1 MTGIAKPR
9 PRIGKRIKD
18 TVKSESE
25 LHSLFRRADT
35 PSAISVP
42 SFSGS
47 SGGSNA
53 GVSSSN
59 FLPTS
64 GGTMIGA
71 IAFNIKSGT
80 ISSGALDVSK
90 DGTSYSSRVIV
101 FGEGNVADDL
111 EVITGA
117 NNGGQLLFF
126 QAIQEITLK
135 DSFKSGTGWTDATSY
150 SVGDVSTSGTSPF
163 IRRYVCRVAHTS
175 NTATNKP
182 GSGSD
187 WETFW
192 YSNNIRITGDTERV
206 VAVDEIILLQWDA
219 TDAYWTMVSSGSG
232 SNLLT
237 NSNNVWTGVNTF
249 QSTVSMTGPTV
260 NLGDSSGDRVN
271 FISQAG
277 TDINMGTYDVINV
290 DRLKFSTTAGSGSAL
305 TSSDTGIEAQFSG
318 GSSYGMKFQTPAS
331 NVYQYFI
338 GTAEK
343 INISSSVIVLNDDTT
358 IGGELKV
365 SGGNKVKSSSSTE
378 IGFYVTNA
386 TSSIGSEGT
395 VQIPT
400 KNTGVGSASVAN
412 ADFGSEKGC
421 IGLYTLGN
429 PTLVIKYSS
438 TAWQGIILGSSGNAT
453 VFQF

>member
-9 PRIGKRIKD
+9 PRIGKRIKH

-163 IRRYVCRVAHTS
+163 IRRYVCRVAHT
-175 NTATNKP
+175 
-182 GSGSD
+182 
-187 WETFW
+187 
-192 YSNNIRITGDTERV
+192 
-206 VAVDEIILLQWDA
+206 
-219 TDAYWTMVSSGSG
+219 
-232 SNLLT
+232 
-237 NSNNVWTGVNTF
+237 
-249 QSTVSMTGPTV
+249 
-260 NLGDSSGDRVN
+260 
-271 FISQAG
+271 
-277 TDINMGTYDVINV
+277 
-290 DRLKFSTTAGSGSAL
+290 
-305 TSSDTGIEAQFSG
+305 
-318 GSSYGMKFQTPAS
+318 
-331 NVYQYFI
+331 
-338 GTAEK
+338 
-343 INISSSVIVLNDDTT
+343 
-358 IGGELKV
+358 
-365 SGGNKVKSSSSTE
+365 
-378 IGFYVTNA
+378 
-386 TSSIGSEGT
+386 
-395 VQIPT
+395 
-400 KNTGVGSASVAN
+400 
-412 ADFGSEKGC
+412 
-421 IGLYTLGN
+421 
-429 PTLVIKYSS
+429 
-438 TAWQGIILGSSGNAT
+438 
-453 VFQF
+453 